1 MKKFPMW
8 KLFTAVIFN
17 DTSTTSS
24 VPFTSVAVEWRQ
36 EFGQRKLQLPV
47 QMDGI
52 EFFLAEPTL
61 AMFTSTGSLRP
72 NPKEPRSALV
82 SSFFVRTFMLL
93 SYGSKTFRMF
103 ITSCL
108 FRWSRCIVAA
118 TISSPGTS
126 GGKKNQNQQIS
137 HFCSNHSAIDTA

>member
-1 MKKFPMW
+1 MILAPQAQFPSPLLQWSGGRNLVKKNYNYLYKW
-8 KLFTAVIFN
+8 
-17 DTSTTSS
+17 
-24 VPFTSVAVEWRQ
+24 
-36 EFGQRKLQLPV
+36 
-47 QMDGI
+47 MD
-52 EFFLAEPTL
+52 LAEPSL

-126 GGKKNQNQQIS
+126 GVKKSKPADFLLMLKSFTYRHIP
-137 HFCSNHSAIDTA
+137 